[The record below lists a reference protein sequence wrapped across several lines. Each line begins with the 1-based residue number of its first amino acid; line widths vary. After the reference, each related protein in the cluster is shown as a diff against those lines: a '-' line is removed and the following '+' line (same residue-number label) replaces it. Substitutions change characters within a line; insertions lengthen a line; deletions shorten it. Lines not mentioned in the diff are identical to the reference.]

1 MHADPTRIR
10 TKFRDVAD
18 DCMEPVP
25 LAYAALLLFDEV
37 TARVWNVD
45 RAVCFRVISRER
57 ELHLHGL

>member
-1 MHADPTRIR
+1 M
-10 TKFRDVAD
+10 FRDVAD

-25 LAYAALLLFDEV
+25 LAYVALLLFDEV